1 MSDQNFSNN
10 PFIQNPQDPNFQ
22 FNQGVNNTYNPQNPT
37 PTTAPGMQSGGIHP
51 TNQNIPS
58 IPPVPPMNPNFPP
71 MPPMPQNKSSG
82 GLIIAIVVVLVLLLV
97 SGLGIGG
104 FVYWNNLQK
113 QQAIEKLTVSINK
126 NQEKYNALTEQ
137 TIKDLES
144 LSKSYHSV
152 SASDLFES
160 FTKVINDNINTLTQ
174 LEQKHQDLINDL
186 NSENQNSLKDF
197 NESLKKEIENAK
209 EVLTAN
215 KILHETTFCYID
227 SLNNLEK
234 TFLGLGPIFSK
245 IDKINSSSNNPSTQ
259 DYINLTNQLLNEIEK
274 MEKYNQSIIDC
285 LEKNPNF
292 GSPNLIVS
300 YKNLQKTIMQMKNGL
315 QMFKSGLQ
323 KNQTSDAQKGAQMFI
338 DAIDRFNLDKI
349 SSSSLPKIPQEIEKS
364 LNEYKLR
371 VNSGKKTLEEK
382 KKQVIEKVKR

>member
-37 PTTAPGMQSGGIHP
+37 PTTAPGMYSGGMPP
-51 TNQNIPS
+51 TNQNIPP
-58 IPPVPPMNPNFPP
+58 IPPVPQMNPNFPP
-71 MPPMPQNKSSG
+71 MPPIPQNKSSG

-104 FVYWNNLQK
+104 FVYWNNLQR
-113 QQAIEKLTVSINK
+113 QQAIEKLTVSIDK

-144 LSKSYHSV
+144 LLKSYDSV

-160 FTKVINDNINTLTQ
+160 FTKVLNEDINTLTQ

-186 NSENQNSLKDF
+186 NSENQNLLEDF
-197 NESLKKEIENAK
+197 NGSLKKEIENAK
-209 EVLTAN
+209 EVLTAS
-215 KILHETTFCYID
+215 KTLHETASCYIN

-234 TFLGLGPIFSK
+234 AFLGLAPIFSK
-245 IDKINSSSNNPSTQ
+245 IDKINSSNNPSAQ
-259 DYINLTNQLLNEIEK
+259 DYINPINQLLNEIEK
-274 MEKYNQSIIDC
+274 IEKYNQSIIGC

-292 GSPNLIVS
+292 GSPNLIVD
-300 YKNLQKTIMQMKNGL
+300 YKNLQKKIMQMKDGL

-323 KNQTSDAQKGAQMFI
+323 KNRASDAQKGAQMFV
-338 DAIDRFNLDKI
+338 DAIESFNLNKI
-349 SSSSLPKIPQEIEKS
+349 SPSSLPLIPQEMEKS

>member
-1 MSDQNFSNN
+1 MSNQNFSNN
-10 PFIQNPQDPNFQ
+10 PFIQSPQDPNFQ
-22 FNQGVNNTYNPQNPT
+22 FNQSVNNNYNPQNPT
-37 PTTAPGMQSGGIHP
+37 PTTASGMQSGGMSP
-51 TNQNIPS
+51 MNQNIPP

-71 MPPMPQNKSSG
+71 MPPMPQNKSSS

-113 QQAIEKLTVSINK
+113 QQAIEKLTVSIDK

-144 LSKSYHSV
+144 LSKSYNSV
-152 SASDLFES
+152 SASNLLES
-160 FTKVINDNINTLTQ
+160 FTKVVNENINTLTQ
-174 LEQKHQDLINDL
+174 LEQKHQDLIDDL

-215 KILHETTFCYID
+215 KILHQTTSCYID

-234 TFLGLGPIFSK
+234 TFVGLGPIFSK
-245 IDKINSSSNNPSTQ
+245 IDKVNSSSNNPSAQ
-259 DYINLTNQLLNEIEK
+259 DYINLTNQLLDEIEK

-292 GSPNLIVS
+292 GSPNLVVS
-300 YKNLQKTIMQMKNGL
+300 YKNLQKTIMQMKDGL
-315 QMFKSGLQ
+315 QIFKSGLQ
-323 KNQTSDAQKGAQMFI
+323 KNQASDVQKGAQMFI
-338 DAIDRFNLDKI
+338 DAIERFNLDKI
-349 SSSSLPKIPQEIEKS
+349 SQSSLPQMPKEIEKS

-382 KKQVIEKVKR
+382 KNQVLEKVKR